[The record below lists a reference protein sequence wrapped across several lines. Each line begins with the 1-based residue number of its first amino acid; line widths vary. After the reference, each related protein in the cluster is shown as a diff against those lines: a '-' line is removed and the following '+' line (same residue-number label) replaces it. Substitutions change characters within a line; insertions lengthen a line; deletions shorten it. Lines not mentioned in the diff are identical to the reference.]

1 MFFLGRRRKPSVD
14 GRGGTRS
21 GNKFILELV
30 LGLLLVEIVVLS
42 MVEVEL
48 EVCNGLD
55 FDVSVSRIRTTPT
68 GGIEGEATPLVTTYC
83 IDSISDSISRFAI
96 IPQSSDRNILSRCSR

>member
-1 MFFLGRRRKPSVD
+1 MD
-14 GRGGTRS
+14 GRGGARS
-21 GNKFILELV
+21 GDKFILGPGLRHGLV
-30 LGLLLVEIVVLS
+30 LVDIVVIS
-42 MVEVEL
+42 MFEVEL